1 MNPKTRAEIKKENQL
16 KELEKKKRDKER
28 ERVER
33 GYQKQLEKEGI
44 VTKSRKGEND
54 KIRDRGRKLDKI
66 ILVVAILLV
75 IVLAIVFIF

>member
-33 GYQKQLEKEGI
+33 DYQKQLEKEGI
-44 VTKSRKGEND
+44 VTKSRKSEND
-54 KIRDRGRKLDKI
+54 KIRDRGRKLNKI